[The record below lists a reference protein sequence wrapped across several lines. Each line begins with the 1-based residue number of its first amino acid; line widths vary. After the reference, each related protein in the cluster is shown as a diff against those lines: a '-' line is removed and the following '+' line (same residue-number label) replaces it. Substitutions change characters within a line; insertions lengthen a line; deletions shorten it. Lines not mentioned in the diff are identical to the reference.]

1 MEKKIK
7 QKLSAGDFLVN
18 HSALLENDSDLMKNV
33 EPCSLKLC
41 DSLEYSNLSIY
52 SLRTSKGYSITKKGK
67 LSKQSSPRWTNWGM
81 MQNGKCLIAKILE
94 SHKTENECSLL
105 DILEESVPDKY
116 FLSTQQMERILIASS
131 H

>member
-18 HSALLENDSDLMKNV
+18 HSVLLENDLDLTKNV
-33 EPCSLKLC
+33 EQCSLNLC

-52 SLRTSKGYSITKKGK
+52 SLRTSKGYSITKTGK

-81 MQNGKCLIAKILE
+81 MQNGKCLIAKISE
-94 SHKTENECSLL
+94 FHKTENECSLL
-105 DILEESVPDKY
+105 DILEENVPEKY
-116 FLSTQQMERILIASS
+116 FLSKEQVEKILTNSKR
-131 H
+131 